1 MGIGNPIIQ
10 VEQLTKRYGQ
20 AVGIDRINFEVNAG
34 EIFGFLGPN
43 GAGKTT
49 TIRLLLDLLRPS
61 SGKIY
66 LFQKPLQL
74 NSLEIRQRCG
84 YLPGD
89 FSVIDNMT
97 PAEFLT
103 FAGQLRGQHEINF
116 ENLSTRLS
124 LQGELSRKIRY
135 LSQGTRQ
142 KIGIIQAFLHQ
153 PELVILDEPT
163 TGLDPLVKEEFYI
176 FLREYRQQGKSIF
189 LSSHNLPEVE
199 RVCDRVAII
208 RKGKLVAA
216 ESLENLK
223 KNRFRR
229 LSLTLKHPVDQ
240 LQLSGGQLISQKGLQ
255 LELLVKGEILPLL
268 SELANLPLA
277 DFTFPEPSLEEI
289 FLYYYRENQ
298 ND

>member
-1 MGIGNPIIQ
+1 MPVIQ
-10 VEQLTKRYGQ
+10 VEQLTKYYGKS
-20 AVGIDRINFEVNAG
+20 AGIDRINFEVNRG

-61 SGKIY
+61 SGKIII
-66 LFQKPLQL
+66 FQKPLQQ
-74 NSLEIRQRCG
+74 NSLEIRRRCG

-89 FSVIDNMT
+89 FSVVGNMT
-97 PAEFLT
+97 GEEFLG
-103 FAGQLRGQHEINF
+103 FSGKIRGQNKIGHDMLI
-116 ENLSTRLS
+116 TKLS
-124 LQGELSRKIRY
+124 LQGELSRKIKH

-142 KIGIIQAFLHQ
+142 KIGIIQAFSHQ

-163 TGLDPLVKEEFYI
+163 IGLDPLVKEEFYN
-176 FLREYRQQGKSIF
+176 FLQEYRQQGNTIF
-189 LSSHNLPEVE
+189 LSSHNLTEVE
-199 RVCDRVAII
+199 RICDRVAII
-208 RKGKLVAA
+208 RKGKLVAS

-223 KNRFRR
+223 KNRYRR
-229 LSLTLKHPVDQ
+229 LSLTLKQAVDQ
-240 LQLSGGQLISQKGLQ
+240 LSLPGAQLISQKDLHY
-255 LELLVKGEILPLL
+255 ELLVKGEILPLL
-268 SELANLPLA
+268 RELGNLPLE

>member
-1 MGIGNPIIQ
+1 MGTGNPIIQ
-10 VEQLTKRYGQ
+10 VEQLTKHYGQ
-20 AVGIDRINFEVNAG
+20 SVGIDQINFEVKGG

-89 FSVIDNMT
+89 FSVIDNLT
-97 PAEFLT
+97 AEEFLT
-103 FAGQLRGQHEINF
+103 FASQLRGQPKISF
-116 ENLSTRLS
+116 EKLSARLS
-124 LQGELSRKIRY
+124 LQGELSRKIRH

-163 TGLDPLVKEEFYI
+163 IGLDPLIKEEFYN
-176 FLREYRQQGKSIF
+176 FLQEYRQQGKTIF

-208 RKGKLVAA
+208 RKGKLVAS

-240 LQLSGGQLISQKGLQ
+240 LQLTGGQLISHKGLQ
-255 LELLVKGEILPLL
+255 VELLVKGEIPCLL
-268 SELANLPLA
+268 RELANLPLE

-298 ND
+298 DD

>member
-1 MGIGNPIIQ
+1 MNPKIPVIQ
-10 VEQLTKRYGQ
+10 VEQLTKYYGKSL
-20 AVGIDRINFEVNAG
+20 GIDQVSFEVNSG

-61 SGKIY
+61 SGKIC
-66 LFQKPLQL
+66 LFQKPLRL

-89 FSVIDNMT
+89 FSIVGNMT
-97 PAEFLT
+97 AEEFLNFSDKIRGKKAT
-103 FAGQLRGQHEINF
+103 ISHQLIE
-116 ENLSTRLS
+116 RLS
-124 LQGELSRKIRY
+124 LKGELSRKIKH
-135 LSQGTRQ
+135 LSQGNLQ
-142 KIGIIQAFLHQ
+142 KIGITQAFSHQ

-163 TGLDPLVKEEFYI
+163 LGLDPLIKEEFYN
-176 FLREYRQQGKSIF
+176 FLSEYRQQGNTLF

-199 RVCDRVAII
+199 RICDRVAII

-216 ESLENLK
+216 ESLEDLK

-229 LSLTLKHPVDQ
+229 LTLKLQRVVEQ
-240 LQLSGGQLISQKGLQ
+240 LNLPGTQLIWQKDLHY
-255 LELLVKGEILPLL
+255 ELLVKGEIQPLL
-268 SELANLPLA
+268 RALGNLPLE
-277 DFTFPEPSLEEI
+277 DFTFREPSLEEV
-289 FLYYYRENQ
+289 FLYYYREEK

>member
-1 MGIGNPIIQ
+1 MGTGNPIIQ
-10 VEQLTKRYGQ
+10 VEQLTKHYGQ
-20 AVGIDRINFEVNAG
+20 SVGIDQINFEVKGG

-89 FSVIDNMT
+89 FSVIDNLT
-97 PAEFLT
+97 AEEFLT
-103 FAGQLRGQHEINF
+103 FASQLRGQPKISF
-116 ENLSTRLS
+116 EKLSARLS
-124 LQGELSRKIRY
+124 LQGELSRKIRH

-163 TGLDPLVKEEFYI
+163 IGLDPLIKEEFYN
-176 FLREYRQQGKSIF
+176 FLQEYRQQGKTIF

-208 RKGKLVAA
+208 RKGKLVAS

-240 LQLSGGQLISQKGLQ
+240 LQLTGGQLISHKGLQ
-255 LELLVKGEILPLL
+255 VELLVKGEIPRLL
-268 SELANLPLA
+268 RELANLPLE

-298 ND
+298 DD

>member
-1 MGIGNPIIQ
+1 MSENIPVIQ
-10 VEQLTKRYGQ
+10 VEQLTKYYGKS
-20 AVGIDRINFEVNAG
+20 AGIDRINFEVNRG

-61 SGKIY
+61 SGKIII
-66 LFQKPLQL
+66 FQKPLQL
-74 NSLEIRQRCG
+74 NSLEIRRRCG

-89 FSVIDNMT
+89 FSVAGNMT
-97 PAEFLT
+97 GEEFLG
-103 FAGQLRGQHEINF
+103 FSGKIRGQNKISHDMLIE
-116 ENLSTRLS
+116 RLS
-124 LQGELSRKIRY
+124 LQGELSRKIKH

-142 KIGIIQAFLHQ
+142 KIGIIQAFSHQ

-163 TGLDPLVKEEFYI
+163 IGLDPLVKEEFYN
-176 FLREYRQQGKSIF
+176 FLQEYRQQGNTIF
-189 LSSHNLPEVE
+189 LSSHNLTEVE
-199 RVCDRVAII
+199 RICDRVAII
-208 RKGKLVAA
+208 RKGKLVAS

-223 KNRFRR
+223 KNRYRR
-229 LSLTLKHPVDQ
+229 LSLTLKQAVDQ
-240 LQLSGGQLISQKGLQ
+240 LSLPGAQLISQKDLHY
-255 LELLVKGEILPLL
+255 ELLVKGEILPLL
-268 SELANLPLA
+268 RELGNLPLE